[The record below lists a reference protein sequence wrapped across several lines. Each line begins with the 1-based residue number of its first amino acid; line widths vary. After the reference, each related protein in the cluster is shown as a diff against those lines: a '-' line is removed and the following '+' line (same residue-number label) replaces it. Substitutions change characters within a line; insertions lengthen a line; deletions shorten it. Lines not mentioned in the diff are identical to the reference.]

1 MTGPSRQ
8 AICAAAAEEADALPE
23 ARKLTFKRGATG
35 ERYSVVLEGGARGR
49 KSQVELHFSLRAY
62 SGGAFGRLNG
72 TWALHEMYRV
82 PEVDRH
88 THCGNLHV
96 AEIGTLS

>member
-49 KSQVELHFSLRAY
+49 KSQVELHFFSQSIL
-62 SGGAFGRLNG
+62 GGSIRQIEWILGV
-72 TWALHEMYRV
+72 T
-82 PEVDRH
+82 
-88 THCGNLHV
+88 
-96 AEIGTLS
+96 